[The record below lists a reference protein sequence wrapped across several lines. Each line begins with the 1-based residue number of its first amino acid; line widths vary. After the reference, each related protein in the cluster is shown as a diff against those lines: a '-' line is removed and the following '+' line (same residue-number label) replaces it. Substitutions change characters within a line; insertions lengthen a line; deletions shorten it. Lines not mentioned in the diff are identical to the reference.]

1 MFTVQLGTEIQKNL
15 LTVSKRLAWA
25 LNVIWLPACP
35 IPSCVQPQEAEVSG
49 RAGDTE
55 PRESTEVG
63 MLRQSRWS
71 CPDKPL

>member
-1 MFTVQLGTEIQKNL
+1 MLTVQLGTEIQKNL

-25 LNVIWLPACP
+25 LNVIWLPAF
-35 IPSCVQPQEAEVSG
+35 CVQPQEAEVSG